1 VGHKI
6 HPTGFRLGVVQEHR
20 SRWFAEGTRYPE
32 LLQEDHR
39 IREYVQKTL
48 SNAGISPIFASSG
61 KLIKLILS
69 CVQLDLGLL

>member
-1 VGHKI
+1 MGHKI

-20 SRWFAEGTRYPE
+20 SRWFAEGMRYPE

-48 SNAGISPIFASSG
+48 NFYECIILQCSILALANLCEG
-61 KLIKLILS
+61 KKFQLS
-69 CVQLDLGLL
+69 R